1 MKRPVTQREKVILLF
16 KEALEAVNP
25 YQCIREVLQVRNNIL
40 TVSCCSIETKEY
52 NIDKLNNMYVVGC
65 GKAAAPM
72 VAAVEECVGE
82 RITGGIAAVNYGYLH
97 KRKQSC
103 VTIVEAGHP
112 EPDAN
117 SVAAAKEVYSLLV
130 SARNNDLVIALLSG
144 GGSSLWA
151 LPVAGIHLKDMKQMN
166 RILIGCGAS
175 IGEINCV
182 RKPISQIK
190 GGKAAHLAF
199 PAQVCV
205 FSLSDVIGDD
215 PGIIASG
222 PFSPNNQTVEQAIQV
237 IDKYRIRDKI
247 SPIIIQ
253 YLEHSLHNNRGV
265 VENNDSFSHV
275 TYCVCGN
282 NRKFI
287 RVAVEKAKKMNYS
300 VTSLNKTIYG
310 EAKLAAKKYISDLLR
325 IYTKDPFRNHCII
338 SGGETTVT
346 LGETVGAGG
355 RNQEFAL
362 AASLELER
370 HVSELKNR
378 CIVTLLSCGTD
389 GTDGPTDAAG
399 AIVNLT
405 TLKSNNYNYINDAK
419 KALEMHD
426 SYSFFDKINALVRNG
441 PTNTNV
447 MDVQIALIDNI
458 M

>member
-1 MKRPVTQREKVILLF
+1 M
-16 KEALEAVNP
+16 
-25 YQCIREVLQVRNNIL
+25 LQVTNNL
-40 TVSCCSIETKEY
+40 FAVSCATTGLETY
-52 NIDKLNNMYVVGC
+52 NLDRFNNVFIVGC

-72 VAAVEECVGE
+72 IAAVEECVGE
-82 RITGGIAAVNYGYLH
+82 RVAGGVAAVKQGYLH
-97 KRKQSC
+97 KRKPSR

-112 EPDAN
+112 EPDAQ
-117 SVAAAKEVYSLLV
+117 SIAAAKEASSLLV
-130 SARNNDLVIALLSG
+130 NADKDDLVIALLSG
-144 GGSSLWA
+144 GGSSLLV
-151 LPVAGIHLKDMKQMN
+151 LPVAGVTLKGITQMN
-166 RILIGCGAS
+166 RVLLDCGAS

-182 RKPISQIK
+182 RKQISQIK

-222 PFSPNNQTVEQAIQV
+222 PFSPNYQTAEQAIQV

-247 SPIIIQ
+247 SPKIIH
-253 YLEHSLHNNRGV
+253 YLERSLHNNRGV
-265 VENNDSFSHV
+265 VENEALFSHV
-275 TYCVCGN
+275 TYCICGN
-282 NRKFI
+282 NKKFFLSVSEI
-287 RVAVEKAKKMNYS
+287 VKEMKYS
-300 VTSLNKTIYG
+300 VTILNKTIYG
-310 EAKLAAKKYISDLLR
+310 EAKLAAKEYISDLLK
-325 IYTKDPFRNHCII
+325 IYKKAPYRNHCII

-362 AASLELER
+362 AASLELEK
-370 HVSELKNR
+370 HVSELKNM
-378 CIVTLLSCGTD
+378 CTVTLLSCGTD
-389 GTDGPTDAAG
+389 GTDGPTEAAG
-399 AIVNLT
+399 AIVDLT

-426 SYSFFDKINALVRNG
+426 SYSFFDKINALVRTG